1 MLRRLVEVYLAK
13 SCQSISDF
21 FTKEHAVSLN
31 IVLECDLGPWTKA
44 DRDVRIVR
52 TRKSPS
58 PRRLEFGRNQCLR
71 YLSGTICDRMQ
82 AVIAHGYPPINRHPA
97 NNEPL
102 PTYLVAIPS
111 KKAAYVPRRV
121 GRNPRCWHRASRAH
135 QIELAMC
142 SPPIEYALSEYAQ
155 RSSAIH
161 RQLLSADRL
170 EHRQWPARHKFTER
184 TIARCRSESASQ
196 SAAACDM
203 PTAAISHGLK
213 VSYGSSSRCRSSC

>member
-1 MLRRLVEVYLAK
+1 LAK

-44 DRDVRIVR
+44 DRDVRIVW
-52 TRKSPS
+52 TRKSSS

-82 AVIAHGYPPINRHPA
+82 AVIAHGYAPIIRHPA

-102 PTYLVAIPS
+102 PIYLVAIPS
-111 KKAAYVPRRV
+111 KKAAGVPRRV

-135 QIELAMC
+135 QIELETC
-142 SPPIEYALSEYAQ
+142 SPPIEYALGEYAQ
-155 RSSAIH
+155 RGTAIYRH
-161 RQLLSADRL
+161 CCRLIDLSIA
-170 EHRQWPARHKFTER
+170 QWPACHKFTER
-184 TIARCRSESASQ
+184 TIARCSFKSASQ
-196 SAAACDM
+196 SSPSCYM
-203 PTAAISHGLK
+203 PTAAIA
-213 VSYGSSSRCRSSC
+213 YGRRTVHFA